1 MNDLLSR
8 SGMPPLPFAPLLCAS
23 DIPPG
28 ALLFESD
35 DLEHARREIGRIYRP
50 YRFTAAR
57 RRAKPATLFNLEG
70 DSSALSWFAYGTEI
84 TIRPEIFGSFVLV
97 LTTLAGHA
105 DIRSGGL
112 AHAGGPGSTV
122 LVASNER
129 AQFHYSEDNVQMGVR
144 IDTQR
149 IAELWRR
156 VCGREPPG
164 ALSSCALLE
173 ARRRERWLASVQAL
187 RQLLHPDTPPALKA
201 MQLPLAEEMLIMSL
215 FGEQLA
221 EAMPAGGGIAP
232 ACVKRAAA
240 FIDECAGQPLTVSAI
255 ATAAR
260 CSARTL
266 QRAFQQWRGIGVMR
280 YLKEVRLQRARAALQ
295 APDDPASVTEIAAR
309 WGFGH
314 LGQFAADYR
323 QAFGERPSDTR
334 ARR

>member
-1 MNDLLSR
+1 M
-8 SGMPPLPFAPLLCAS
+8 
-23 DIPPG
+23 
-28 ALLFESD
+28 
-35 DLEHARREIGRIYRP
+35 
-50 YRFTAAR
+50 
-57 RRAKPATLFNLEG
+57 
-70 DSSALSWFAYGTEI
+70 
-84 TIRPEIFGSFVLV
+84 LV

-280 YLKEVRLQRARAALQ
+280 YLKEVRLQRAQGRRCRRRMIPLRSRRSRHAGASAISDTCRGLPAGIRRTAVGHARATLSARRQSKAGQKRCPGHRCERSPGLAGPGLHFLWHRVGVSPAG
-295 APDDPASVTEIAAR
+295 APSAWPARWPARRCPAS
-309 WGFGH
+309 
-314 LGQFAADYR
+314 
-323 QAFGERPSDTR
+323 
-334 ARR
+334 